1 MQEQTVAAG
10 LQVGSLEE
18 FSECLPAG
26 SATDCQAGLTLSH
39 MKAWQALA
47 HSAEYAAWV
56 FEYALF
62 SLQCSALYS

>member
-18 FSECLPAG
+18 YSECLPAG

-47 HSAEYAAWV
+47 HSADDAAWV
-56 FEYALF
+56 FEYAIF
-62 SLQCSALYS
+62 NFQH